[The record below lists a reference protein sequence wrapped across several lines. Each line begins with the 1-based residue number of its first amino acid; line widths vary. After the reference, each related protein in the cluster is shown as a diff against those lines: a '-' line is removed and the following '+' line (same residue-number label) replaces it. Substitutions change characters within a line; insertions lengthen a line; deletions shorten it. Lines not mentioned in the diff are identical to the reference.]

1 MSDAAAYSVRD
12 GIAVI
17 SMNNPPVNG
26 LGSVLRPALMDGIKK
41 AGADAAV
48 KALVIIG
55 SAKAFSGGA
64 DIREFNTP
72 KMNVPPSLPEI
83 NDAQDAFG
91 KPMIAAIGGFAL
103 GGGLELALGCH
114 YRVAL
119 PKSQLGLPEVKLGI
133 LPGSGGTQRLPRVV
147 GAAEAI
153 KMMTSGNSV
162 PAEKALS
169 LGLVDEIVQGD
180 LLEGALAYAKKLVAD
195 GKGPRRIRDMKVKV
209 DGEPKA
215 FFEKAR
221 AEVGKA
227 SRGYPAP
234 LEIVA
239 CVEAAVS
246 KPFDEGRAEERKRF
260 QFLVE
265 GAESKALRHMFFAER
280 QTSKIPDVPEDTP
293 VRPVKSAAVIGA
305 GTMGGGI
312 SMSFANAGIPV
323 TIIETQ
329 QAALDRGMATIQ
341 KNYASTVSKGRLAQA
356 DMDKRM
362 ALLTPSLKL
371 EDAKD
376 ADIVIEAVFERMDVK
391 QDLFRKLDAIAK
403 PGAILATN
411 TSTLDVDAIAAATK
425 RPQDVIG
432 THFFSPANVMRLLEV
447 VRGKKTAKD
456 VLATTMKLGKAIR
469 KLPVVSGV
477 CDGFIG
483 NRMIEKYGQQSLF
496 LLDEGCSPAQVDKA
510 SKDWGLAMGPFTMGD
525 MAGLDIGWEIRKRR
539 YQERPN
545 FVYSKVGDR
554 ICEAGRYGQKTGKGW
569 YKYESGGG
577 ANARTP
583 IPDPEA
589 DAIIEAYRKEIGV
602 KARKITDEEIIERL
616 IYALVNEAAYILDEG
631 IALRA
636 SDVDMVYL
644 TGYGFPAYRG
654 GPMFYAST
662 VGLDKVV
669 AAIKRFQ
676 QGYQGGVWKLAPLL
690 EKLAAEG
697 KTFSEYDAGRK

>member
-1 MSDAAAYSVRD
+1 MSDAVAYSVRD

-26 LGSVLRPALMDGIKK
+26 LGSVLRPGIMDGIKK
-41 AGADAAV
+41 AGADPAV
-48 KALVIIG
+48 KALVIVG

-83 NDAQDAFG
+83 NDAQDAFA
-91 KPMIAAIGGFAL
+91 KPMVAAIGGFAL

-119 PKSQLGLPEVKLGI
+119 PKSQLGLPEVKLGL

-153 KMMTSGNSV
+153 GMMTSGNSIA
-162 PAEKALS
+162 AEKGLS
-169 LGLVDEIVQGD
+169 LGLIDEIVQGD
-180 LLEGALAYAKKLVAD
+180 LLEGAIAYAKKLVAE

-209 DGEPKA
+209 DGDAKA
-215 FFEKAR
+215 FFDKAR

-227 SRGYPAP
+227 SRGFPAP

-239 CVEAAVS
+239 CVEAAAG
-246 KPFDEGRAEERKRF
+246 KPFDEGRAEERRRF
-260 QFLVE
+260 QSLVE
-265 GAESKALRHMFFAER
+265 GDESKALRHMFFAER
-280 QTSKIPDVPEDTP
+280 QTTKIPDVPDDTP
-293 VRPVKSAAVIGA
+293 VRPIKTAAVIGA

-323 TIIETQ
+323 TIIETTKE
-329 QAALDRGMATIQ
+329 ALDRGMATIQ
-341 KNYASTVSKGRLAQA
+341 KNYAGTVSRGRLSQA
-356 DMDKRM
+356 DMDKRL

-371 EDAKD
+371 EDAKS

-391 QDLFRKLDAIAK
+391 QELFKKLDAIAK
-403 PGAILATN
+403 PGAILASN
-411 TSTLDVDAIAAATK
+411 TSTLDVDAIAAVTK

-456 VLATTMKLGKAIR
+456 VLATTMKLGKTIR

-496 LLDEGCSPAQVDKA
+496 LLDEGASPSQVDGAAKA
-510 SKDWGLAMGPFTMGD
+510 WGLAMGPFTMGD

-569 YKYESGGG
+569 YKYEAG
-577 ANARTP
+577 NRTP

-602 KARKITDEEIIERL
+602 KPRKISDEEIIERL
-616 IYALVNEAAYILDEG
+616 IYALVNEAAYILAEG

-636 SDVDMVYL
+636 SDIDMVYL

-676 QGYQGGVWKLAPLL
+676 QGYQGSVWKIAPLL

-697 KTFSEYDAGRK
+697 KTFSDYDAGRK